1 MRLNMGQISS
11 REVGSWVKCGTNPR
25 IRMTQAILIVD
36 DDPAQRRILEEV
48 VNRDGYRAIPVDGGE
63 AALAY
68 LESPA
73 GAEIALVVLD
83 LVMPG
88 VDGMEV
94 LKRVHPQKPNLPVIV
109 LTAHGGIETVVNVM
123 REGASDFVVKP
134 VSPERL
140 HVSMRN
146 ALKVNAL
153 TGEIT
158 RLQKRQTGRL
168 TFADIIAPSPSM
180 EPVIRLGKRAAQSN
194 IPILIEGESGVGKEL
209 IAAAIQG
216 EGERAGK
223 PFVTVNCGAIPENLV
238 ESILFGHEKGAFTGA
253 SDKHAGKFQEASGGT
268 LFLDEIGELPLDVQ
282 VKLLR
287 ALQEG
292 EVDPVGSKKPV
303 KVDIRLI
310 SATNRDML
318 QMVKEGRFREDLYY
332 RLNVFPIHIPPLRQR
347 KDDIP
352 DLAAHFVRRLAA
364 EEGKD
369 VVGISRDALEM
380 LKAYDWPGNVRQL
393 ENTIF
398 RAIVLCDGEALQV
411 SDFPQIASM
420 VEGYADIARQRSDGH
435 AAATNAPSSVPA
447 PAPNPAM
454 IGTTSEVPLYAGE
467 PASQQNHTFA
477 DFARSNFSDGI
488 SITDE
493 AGNVR
498 KLEDIEAEMIRL
510 AIDKYKGHMTE
521 VARRLG
527 IGRSTL
533 YRKVRDMGLEVR
545 EG

>member
-1 MRLNMGQISS
+1 
-11 REVGSWVKCGTNPR
+11 
-25 IRMTQAILIVD
+25 MTQAILIVD

-68 LESPA
+68 LEGPA

-180 EPVIRLGKRAAQSN
+180 DPVIRLGKRAAQSN

-216 EGERAGK
+216 EGDRAGK

-253 SDKHAGKFQEASGGT
+253 ADKHAGKFQEANGGT
-268 LFLDEIGELPLDVQ
+268 LFLDEIGELPLDIQ

-332 RLNVFPIHIPPLRQR
+332 RLNVFPVHIPPLRQR

-352 DLAAHFVRRLAA
+352 DLVAHFIRRLAA
-364 EEGKD
+364 EEGKE
-369 VVGISRDALEM
+369 VVGISQDALQM
-380 LKAYDWPGNVRQL
+380 LKAYDWPGNVRQI

-398 RAIVLCDGEALQV
+398 RAIVLCDGDVLQV
-411 SDFPQIASM
+411 SDFPQIATM
-420 VEGYADIARQRSDGH
+420 VEGYSDAARHYDSTSALQVTPP
-435 AAATNAPSSVPA
+435 AQQNAPGAARSGMTGNGMASNGMA
-447 PAPNPAM
+447 SNGM
-454 IGTTSEVPLYAGE
+454 IGTAAASEVPVYAGQ
-467 PASQQNHTFA
+467 PAQPQAHAQTNSLA

-488 SITDE
+488 SITDD

-545 EG
+545 EN

>member
-1 MRLNMGQISS
+1 
-11 REVGSWVKCGTNPR
+11 
-25 IRMTQAILIVD
+25 MTQSILIVD
-36 DDPAQRRILEEV
+36 DDPTQRRILEEV
-48 VNRDGYRAIPVDGGE
+48 VNRDGYRAVPVDGGE

-68 LESPA
+68 LEGPA
-73 GAEIALVVLD
+73 GAEISLVILD

-94 LKRVHPQKPNLPVIV
+94 LKRVHPNKPNLPVIV

-123 REGASDFVVKP
+123 REGATDFVIKP

-153 TGEIT
+153 TGEIS
-158 RLQKRQTGRL
+158 RLQKKQSGRM
-168 TFADIIAPSPSM
+168 TFEDLVGHSQGM
-180 EPVIRLGKRAAQSN
+180 EQVIRLGKRAAQSN
-194 IPILIEGESGVGKEL
+194 IPILIEGESGVGKEMV
-209 IAAAIQG
+209 ASAIQG
-216 EGERAGK
+216 ESDRAGK
-223 PFVTVNCGAIPENLV
+223 PFITVNCGAIPENLV

-253 SDKHAGKFQEASGGT
+253 NDKHAGKFQEASGGT

-287 ALQEG
+287 ALQQG
-292 EVDPVGSKKPV
+292 EVDPIGSKKPV

-310 SATNRDML
+310 SATNRDL
-318 QMVKEGRFREDLYY
+318 LEMVKEGRFREDLYY
-332 RLNVFPIHIPPLRQR
+332 RLNVFPMHVPPLRER
-347 KDDIP
+347 KEDLP
-352 DLAAHFVRRLAA
+352 DLVAHFIRRLSA
-364 EEGKD
+364 EEGKP
-369 VVGISRDALEM
+369 VVGISRDAINM
-380 LKAYDWPGNVRQL
+380 LMAFNWPGNVRQV
-393 ENTIF
+393 ENSIF
-398 RAIVLCDGEALQV
+398 RAIVLADGETLEV

-420 VEGYADIARQRSDGH
+420 VDGYANAAMPSGMRAQSVPSMPAPQP
-435 AAATNAPSSVPA
+435 AAAQAQPYVPV
-447 PAPNPAM
+447 NPLAASRQ
-454 IGTTSEVPLYAGE
+454 SEE
-467 PASQQNHTFA
+467 RHTLA

-488 SITDE
+488 AVTDD

-510 AIDKYKGHMTE
+510 AIEKYKGHMTE

-533 YRKVRDMGLEVR
+533 YRKVRDLGLEVR
-545 EG
+545 ES

>member
-1 MRLNMGQISS
+1 
-11 REVGSWVKCGTNPR
+11 
-25 IRMTQAILIVD
+25 MTQAILIVD

-48 VNRDGYRAIPVDGGE
+48 VKRDGYRPVCVDGGE

-68 LESPA
+68 LDGPSGP
-73 GAEIALVVLD
+73 EISLIILD

-88 VDGMEV
+88 IDGMEV
-94 LKRVHPQKPNLPVIV
+94 LSRVHPAKPNLPVIV

-123 REGASDFVVKP
+123 REGATDFVIKP

-153 TGEIT
+153 TGELS
-158 RLQKRQTGRL
+158 RLQKRQSGRL
-168 TFADIIAPSPSM
+168 TFSDLVARSALM
-180 EPVIRLGKRAAQSN
+180 AQVIRFGKRAAQSN
-194 IPILIEGESGVGKEL
+194 IPIIIEGESGVGKEL
-209 IAAAIQG
+209 IASAIQG
-216 EGERAGK
+216 ESDRAGK

-268 LFLDEIGELPLDVQ
+268 LFLDEIGELPLDMQ

-287 ALQEG
+287 ALQQG

-310 SATNRDML
+310 SATNRDLL

-332 RLNVFPIHIPPLRQR
+332 RLNVFPIHVPALRER
-347 KDDIP
+347 KEDIP
-352 DLAAHFVRRLAA
+352 DLVAHFIRRLAA
-364 EEGKD
+364 EEGKP
-369 VVGISRDALEM
+369 VVGISRDALSM
-380 LKAYDWPGNVRQL
+380 LCAFDWPGNVRQV
-393 ENTIF
+393 ENAVF
-398 RAIVLCDGEALQV
+398 RAIVLCDGEMLQT

-420 VEGYADIARQRSDGH
+420 VDGH
-435 AAATNAPSSVPA
+435 VPAAARMPLTDYAPVFDRPA
-447 PAPNPAM
+447 ERSEPFAQ
-454 IGTTSEVPLYAGE
+454 TSRPDSRLTLAE
-467 PASQQNHTFA
+467 
-477 DFARSNFSDGI
+477 FARSNFSDGI
-488 SITDE
+488 AITDA
-493 AGNVR
+493 AGNMR
-498 KLEDIEAEMIRL
+498 KLEDVEAEMIRL
-510 AIDKYKGHMTE
+510 AIEKYKGHMTE

-533 YRKVRDMGLEVR
+533 YRKVRDLGLEVR

>member
-1 MRLNMGQISS
+1 
-11 REVGSWVKCGTNPR
+11 
-25 IRMTQAILIVD
+25 MTQAILIVD

-48 VNRDGYRAIPVDGGE
+48 VNRDGYRAVPVEGGKE
-63 AALAY
+63 ALAY
-68 LESPA
+68 LDGPS
-73 GAEIALVVLD
+73 GSDISLMILD
-83 LVMPG
+83 LVMPQM
-88 VDGMEV
+88 DGMEV
-94 LKRVHPQKPNLPVIV
+94 LKQLHPNRPNLPVIV

-123 REGASDFVVKP
+123 REGATDFVVKP

-140 HVSMRN
+140 HVSIRN

-158 RLQKRQTGRL
+158 RLQKKQRGKL
-168 TFADIIAPSPSM
+168 TFKDIIARSAIMKQLMS
-180 EPVIRLGKRAAQSN
+180 LGTRAGQSN

-209 IAAAIQG
+209 VAAAIQG

-223 PFVTVNCGAIPENLV
+223 PFITVNCGAIPENLV

-253 SDKHAGKFQEASGGT
+253 SEKHAGKFQEASGGT
-268 LFLDEIGELPLDVQ
+268 LFLDEIGELPLDIQ

-292 EVDPVGSKKPV
+292 EVDPIGSKKPV

-310 SATNRDML
+310 SATNRDLL

-332 RLNVFPIHIPPLRQR
+332 RLNVFPMHIPPVRDR
-347 KDDIP
+347 KEDIP
-352 DLAAHFVRRLAA
+352 DLVAHFIRRLAA
-364 EEGKD
+364 EENKP
-369 VVGISRDALEM
+369 VVGINAEALNM
-380 LKAYDWPGNVRQL
+380 LCAFDWPGNVRQI
-393 ENTIF
+393 ENAVF
-398 RAIVLCDGEALQV
+398 RAIVLCDGDLLEP

-420 VEGYADIARQRSDGH
+420 VDGYAQAVMPRAHMASGAASEATTVSSMVEHSQDAGDYESLIGLPPSTPAYVGH
-435 AAATNAPSSVPA
+435 A
-447 PAPNPAM
+447 
-454 IGTTSEVPLYAGE
+454 GGE
-467 PASQQNHTFA
+467 QRNTLA

-488 SITDE
+488 SVTDS

-510 AIDKYKGHMTE
+510 AIEKYKGHMTE

-533 YRKVRDMGLEVR
+533 YRKVRELGLEVR
-545 EG
+545 ES

>member
-1 MRLNMGQISS
+1 
-11 REVGSWVKCGTNPR
+11 
-25 IRMTQAILIVD
+25 MTQAILIVD

-88 VDGMEV
+88 IGGMEV

-223 PFVTVNCGAIPENLV
+223 PFITVNCGAIPENLV

-268 LFLDEIGELPLDVQ
+268 LFLDEIGELPLDIQ

-332 RLNVFPIHIPPLRQR
+332 RLNVFPVHIPPLRQR

-352 DLAAHFVRRLAA
+352 ELAAHFVRRLAA
-364 EEGKD
+364 EEGKE
-369 VVGISRDALEM
+369 VVGIAQDALQM

-420 VEGYADIARQRSDGH
+420 VEGYADIARQRE
-435 AAATNAPSSVPA
+435 PA
-447 PAPNPAM
+447 PAPAPAMTVAPATPAHNGM
-454 IGTTSEVPLYAGE
+454 IGTASGAVPLYAGE
-467 PASQQNHTFA
+467 PATQQNHSFA